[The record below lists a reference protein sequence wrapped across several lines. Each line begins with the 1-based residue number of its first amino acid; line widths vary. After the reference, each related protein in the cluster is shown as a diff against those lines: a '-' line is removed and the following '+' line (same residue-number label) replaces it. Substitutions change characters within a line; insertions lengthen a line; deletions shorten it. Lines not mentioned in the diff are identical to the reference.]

1 MFHLDMTWLFFKEKR
16 LKFFCKFL
24 KKLFHE
30 VGPTVPHSREALQQ
44 TVNIPQTSIIPPLT
58 VLLSV
63 ESLPIKKKKKTQKQK
78 NLQFSKLFCQS
89 LTLKSGLLWADNNL
103 TWCGPPVMRK
113 YFDIINFSRRHNFT
127 LCLCH
132 VFSRTS
138 YHSGGSCVS

>member
-63 ESLPIKKKKKTQKQK
+63 ESLPIKKKKKTKAK
-78 NLQFSKLFCQS
+78 KP
-89 LTLKSGLLWADNNL
+89 A
-103 TWCGPPVMRK
+103 
-113 YFDIINFSRRHNFT
+113 
-127 LCLCH
+127 
-132 VFSRTS
+132 VFQTFLPISDPEVRAAL
-138 YHSGGSCVS
+138 G

>member
-63 ESLPIKKKKKTQKQK
+63 ESLPIKKKKTQKQK

-89 LTLKSGLLWADNNL
+89 LTLKSGLLWADN
-103 TWCGPPVMRK
+103 T
-113 YFDIINFSRRHNFT
+113 
-127 LCLCH
+127 
-132 VFSRTS
+132 
-138 YHSGGSCVS
+138 